1 MRYLGLILSVEELA
15 KAKSDLY
22 SYSLIN
28 KGITMDSRKFKKISD
43 DVFQTIINSDNE
55 RVVEYVR
62 DVRLIHITLK
72 DLDVRTSKFLHD
84 MPFVFDDSEEKKLDI
99 FERIKPEIKD
109 KIHINAGVV
118 AYPNNDLIYV
128 AVPDSEDDSVH
139 SVISS
144 EEGPRVQISH
154 NRQPLEGCA
163 DHGVHYISTV
173 SGYDGDVY
181 LDISLPE
188 SQIIALVKDLKE
200 DPNTIVKMS
209 IYLYGFGSAGQDYF
223 DYWQSKKYLVEQRSL
238 AFVQGVTC
246 ISKHGTQVEE
256 KDEAEVELQ
265 QYESKIQNEQK
276 EIRYKELIK
285 RLDSLYKTIFV
296 GFGLVIVAILT
307 SLQ

>member
-1 MRYLGLILSVEELA
+1 
-15 KAKSDLY
+15 
-22 SYSLIN
+22 
-28 KGITMDSRKFKKISD
+28 MDGSKFRKISD
-43 DVFQTIINSDNE
+43 DVFQAITSSDDE
-55 RVVEYVR
+55 KGTEYVR

-99 FERIKPEIKD
+99 FERIKPEIED

-144 EEGPRVQISH
+144 EEGPRVHISN
-154 NRQPLEGCA
+154 NRQPLEGDA
-163 DHGVHYISTV
+163 NHGVHYISTV
-173 SGYDGDVY
+173 SEADGDVY
-181 LDISLPE
+181 LDITLPE

-200 DPNTIVKMS
+200 DPNTIVKMP

-223 DYWQSKKYLVEQRSL
+223 DYWQSKKYLVEQRSV

-246 ISKHGTQVEE
+246 ISKYGMQVEE

-285 RLDSLYKTIFV
+285 RLDSLYKTIYV